1 MHGPTEADSQSTL
14 DAPATRHTPRSAPV
28 VSSAKSHGSLPES
41 LTVNQTPG
49 CVCDS
54 AAAEFSTSCG
64 RAWSGI
70 ATNFVGGTP
79 IESVARYGARDSRRV
94 SGASDFPQAEMA
106 VIAAEAYAAATVAAR
121 PNAVPLAYRPLT
133 PARAGDAPR

>member
-1 MHGPTEADSQSTL
+1 MRTESRAPGAEQGPTDADSQSTL

-41 LTVNQTPG
+41 LTVNQTPA

-54 AAAEFSTSCG
+54 AAAKFSPSAG

-70 ATNFVGGTP
+70 ATNLVGGTP
-79 IESVARYGARDSRRV
+79 IESVARYGARASRRV
-94 SGASDFPQAEMA
+94 SGASDFPQADMT
-106 VIAAEAYAAATVAAR
+106 VTAAEAHAAAAVATR
-121 PNAVPLAYRPLT
+121 PNA
-133 PARAGDAPR
+133 